1 MAGPQ
6 PHVPLLL
13 GPDEATVPSGGR
25 LAAVLGLLV
34 FLDPAP
40 PLGQLETPVRRH
52 RHRRGWRRPVI
63 GARRRGSRVPAR
75 RRCRLA
81 RETGDCR
88 SGAFGMEGD
97 LRMVKLRRQIIS
109 AGGLVLRASIWEEDY
124 ERSRAWRSSRILN
137 LSRYFFFSLFF

>member
-1 MAGPQ
+1 LAGPQ

-52 RHRRGWRRPVI
+52 RRGWRRPVI
-63 GARRRGSRVPAR
+63 GAHRRGSRVPAR

-109 AGGLVLRASIWEEDY
+109 AGGLVLRASASAPQFGRTTSVLAPAGVAE
-124 ERSRAWRSSRILN
+124 
-137 LSRYFFFSLFF
+137 F